1 MLKDGKQNVGSI
13 RTLLA
18 IAVVFAHSYGFIFV
32 GGTLAVQL
40 FYVISGFLI
49 SYILVEA
56 RTYRTISSF
65 YINRFLRLFPI
76 YWCVALITI
85 IAVLFASLISD
96 GTHQIASTFNSL
108 GFDGKLSLGLSN
120 LLLLGQDWIMFTGV
134 RDGEFQFVTD
144 FRQSEVQVWQG
155 LVVPQ
160 AWTLGVELSFYLIA
174 PFVLIRRNLMLL
186 LLICSLVLRGYLI
199 YIGLGTKDPWTYRF
213 FPTELALFLLG
224 ACAHQFLKPL
234 YEKKGLLTENLSTVL
249 TLFIFLYCIVFFLLP
264 YRGINTIALIGA
276 FILFLPY
283 LFMFQSTNRWDR
295 KIGELSYPIYISH
308 MLVIW
313 TFGYILGKLGI
324 EYNSLTGS
332 LLIVFITIIFSQII
346 NLSIGKF
353 FETIRTKVK
362 TL

>member
-1 MLKDGKQNVGSI
+1 VGSI

-76 YWCVALITI
+76 YWCIALITI
-85 IAVLFASLISD
+85 IAVLFASLIFD
-96 GTHQIASTFNSL
+96 ETHQIVSTFSSL
-108 GFDGKLSLGLSN
+108 GFNGKLSLGLSN

-144 FRQSEVQVWQG
+144 FSQSEVYVWQG
-155 LVVPQ
+155 LLVPQ

-174 PFVLIRRNLMLL
+174 PFVLVRRNLMLA
-186 LLICSLVLRGYLI
+186 LLICSLILRSYLI
-199 YIGLGTKDPWTYRF
+199 YIELGLKDPWTYRF

-234 YEKKGLLTENLSTVL
+234 YEKKGLLTEKLSTVI
-249 TLFIFLYCIVFFLLP
+249 TPFMFIYCTVYFLLP
-264 YRGINTIALIGA
+264 CRGINTLALIGA
-276 FILFLPY
+276 FILLLPY
-283 LFMFQSTNRWDR
+283 FFMFQSNNQWDR

-313 TFGYILGKLGI
+313 TFGYVLGKLGV
-324 EYNSLTGS
+324 EYNSITGS
-332 LLIVFITIIFSQII
+332 LILVLITIIFSQII